1 MEDDQALEIEALK
14 AIYMDDFEELEEN
27 PKTFQIRLLPNPG
40 QENNHVGLVLHVV
53 YTREYPNEL
62 PEFKVKKTHGI
73 TGEQLT
79 IIEEK
84 LTQQATESVGTPM
97 VYNLAQICKEWLDDN
112 NIDQEEI
119 DRQRKLKE
127 LEIKEKKRAEGTPVT
142 PETFAKWRE
151 KFYADLEADGKQ
163 EEKSEKKKK
172 LSGRQLFEKYT
183 DLVTSDTQFI
193 EEGEEEV
200 SVDWSVFNKELE
212 NLDEGDDEN
221 DE

>member
-53 YTREYPNEL
+53 YTRDYPNEL

-127 LEIKEKKRAEGTPVT
+127 LEIKEKK
-142 PETFAKWRE
+142 
-151 KFYADLEADGKQ
+151 
-163 EEKSEKKKK
+163 KSRRNA
-172 LSGRQLFEKYT
+172 SNTRN
-183 DLVTSDTQFI
+183 I
-193 EEGEEEV
+193 C
-200 SVDWSVFNKELE
+200 
-212 NLDEGDDEN
+212 
-221 DE
+221 